1 MNAWNQQQLED
12 DDSGLLESCD
22 CCNALIFNFDW
33 LEMAHLME
41 NGEIFCKNCFKG
53 VDFQNQFPHIP
64 LR

>member
-1 MNAWNQQQLED
+1 MNAWNRQQLEE

-41 NGEIFCKNCFKG
+41 DGDIFCKICFKG
-53 VDFQNQFPHIP
+53 VESN
-64 LR
+64 